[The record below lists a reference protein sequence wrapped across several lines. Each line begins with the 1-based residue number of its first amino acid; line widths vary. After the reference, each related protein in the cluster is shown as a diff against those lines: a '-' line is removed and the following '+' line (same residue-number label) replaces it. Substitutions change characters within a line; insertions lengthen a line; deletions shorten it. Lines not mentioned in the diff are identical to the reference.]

1 MRGLDMAG
9 RTGIAALLVIGVIG
23 VIGLAARDIG
33 AQAKGDSA
41 AGATLYKARCV
52 TCHGAA
58 GAGDGPAGKVL
69 KDKPKDWT
77 KGEGLAGLD
86 DQQLFDA
93 IKKGG
98 PAIGRAKA
106 MVAFP
111 TLKDD
116 EIRNLVAY
124 IKTLVKS

>member
-1 MRGLDMAG
+1 MTRWLGVA
-9 RTGIAALLVIGVIG
+9 AVVALLVG
-23 VIGLAARDIG
+23 GLVSQEVV
-33 AQAKGDSA
+33 AQPKGDPAKGEA
-41 AGATLYKARCV
+41 LYKARCV

-77 KGEGLAGLD
+77 KGEGLKDLS

-98 PAIGRAKA
+98 KAIGKSPA
-106 MVAFP
+106 MIAFP
-111 TLKDD
+111 SLSDA
-116 EIRNLVAY
+116 EIQNVIAY
-124 IKTLVKS
+124 VKTLTKS

>member
-1 MRGLDMAG
+1 MTRWLGLA
-9 RTGIAALLVIGVIG
+9 AVVALLVG
-23 VIGLAARDIG
+23 GLVSRPLD
-33 AQAKGDSA
+33 AQPKGDPAKGE
-41 AGATLYKARCV
+41 TLYKARCV

-77 KGEGLAGLD
+77 KGEGLKELS

-98 PAIGRAKA
+98 KAVGKSPAMI
-106 MVAFP
+106 AFP
-111 TLKDD
+111 GLSDAD
-116 EIRNLVAY
+116 IQNVLAY
-124 IKTLVKS
+124 IKTLAKS